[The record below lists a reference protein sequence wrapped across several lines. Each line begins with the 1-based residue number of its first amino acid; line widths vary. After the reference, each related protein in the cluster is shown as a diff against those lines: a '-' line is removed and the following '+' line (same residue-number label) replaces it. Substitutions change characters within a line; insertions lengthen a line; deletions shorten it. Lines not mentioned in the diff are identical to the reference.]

1 MNHEIVTQK
10 ITVYGLV
17 QGVGFRPY
25 VAELS
30 EQLHIAGNV
39 RNAGGVV
46 YIEARGRREAMEDFL
61 HRLSLLDGTR
71 PELPGAR
78 VDRMETQV
86 MDTPLDTDTFT
97 IVSSEDF
104 AEGLRFLPPDI
115 GTCAHCRQEL
125 LDPKNRRYRYP
136 FISCVSCG
144 PRATIM
150 KQLPYDR
157 EHTTMAEFPLC
168 EECAKEYVTP
178 GNIRRHAQT
187 TACDT
192 CGPKLL
198 AYTEDGLVAEK
209 EAALQLAEEYLSA
222 GKLVAIK
229 DIGGY
234 HIAMD
239 PYNGEAARRLR
250 AFKNRENKPFAVM
263 FPDVDSLRNYATVSD
278 KEEEL
283 LGSDARPIVLLRWK
297 SNIEKPLAEEVCAGS
312 NRLGAMLPCNPLQ
325 ILLAED
331 FGPLVM
337 TSGNRGGEPIE
348 IDDDKMRAYLGADGI
363 DLVLANDRR
372 ILQGLD
378 DSILQVQGEVTQII
392 RRARGMVPTPI
403 AMGPEVTEDVLAVG
417 GDLKSVFAFGRKNFA
432 YLSGHYGDLDDL
444 RAQQAKEAGVELFT
458 KLFEF
463 HPTVYL
469 CDKHPGYISTASLKK
484 AHGNERI
491 VELQHHKAHVASVF
505 AEHMVEEP
513 ALGFAYDGTGYGD
526 DGGIWGGEMF
536 AYDGKSIE
544 HVGQIAPIPMTGGN
558 RMAKDATIP
567 AICYLHEA
575 VKRGYL
581 YEEENPFVV
590 DTTKQLIEAAVDNGI
605 HVVASSSMGR
615 LFDAVAAILGICRE
629 NTFEGECANRLQ
641 AAAERYEE
649 AGGVWEELLHIPIRA
664 EGDIMVADTPMM
676 IAQMVRLLAKGV
688 SSDQLAYEFHEA
700 LAEMTADL
708 CYDYRP
714 DRERVV
720 ALSGGSMYNQLLMKC
735 LLPRLQKQGF
745 RVLWNEQVPSGDG
758 GLALGQLW
766 MYANHVVDEG
776 V

>member
-46 YIEARGRREAMEDFL
+46 YIEARGRREAMEEFL

-71 PELPGAR
+71 VELPGAR
-78 VDRMETQV
+78 VDRLDIKDVE
-86 MDTPLDTDTFT
+86 TPLDTEVFT

-104 AEGLRFLPPDI
+104 TEGLRFLPPDI
-115 GTCAHCRQEL
+115 GTCDHCRQEL
-125 LDPKNRRYRYP
+125 LDPSNRRYRYP

-150 KQLPYDR
+150 RQLPYDR
-157 EHTTMAEFPLC
+157 EHTTMADFPLC
-168 EECAKEYVTP
+168 EECAREYVTP

-187 TACDT
+187 TACAA

-198 AYTEDGLVAEK
+198 AYTTDGLVAEE

-239 PYNGEAARRLR
+239 PYQGEAARRLR

-263 FPDVDSLRNYATVSD
+263 FPDVERLREYATVSD
-278 KEEEL
+278 REEEL
-283 LGSDARPIVLLRWK
+283 LRSDARPIVLLRWK
-297 SNIEKPLAEEVCAGS
+297 SNIDKPLAEEVCAGS

-331 FGPLVM
+331 LGPLVM

-348 IDDDKMRAYLGADGI
+348 IQDEKMRAYLGEDGI
-363 DLVLANDRR
+363 DLVLANDRE

-378 DSILQVQGEVTQII
+378 DSIYQVEGEVTQLI
-392 RRARGMVPTPI
+392 RRARGLVPTPVPMHV
-403 AMGPEVTEDVLAVG
+403 AVEQDVLAVG
-417 GDLKSVFAFGRKNFA
+417 GDLKSVFAFGRKDFA
-432 YLSGHYGDLDDL
+432 YLSGHYGDLEDL
-444 RAQQAKEAGVELFT
+444 RAQQAKEAGVALFT
-458 KLFEF
+458 KLFDF
-463 HPTVYL
+463 RPTAYV
-469 CDKHPGYISTASLKK
+469 CDKHPGYISTANVKK
-484 AHGNERI
+484 HHGDAP
-491 VELQHHKAHVASVF
+491 VLAAQHHKAHVASVL
-505 AEHMVEEP
+505 AEHGITEP

-526 DGGIWGGEMF
+526 DGSIWGGEMF
-536 AYDGKSIE
+536 AYDGKSMQ

-575 VKRGYL
+575 IKRGYL

-590 DTTKQLIEAAVDNGI
+590 DASKPLLEAALENGI
-605 HVVASSSMGR
+605 HVVTSSSMGR
-615 LFDAVAAILGICRE
+615 FFDAVAAILGICRE

-641 AAAERYEE
+641 AAAERYEA
-649 AGGVWEELLHIPIRA
+649 AGGQWEQLLTIPILA
-664 EGDIMVADTPMM
+664 EGDIMVADTPSM
-676 IAQMVRLLAKGV
+676 IAQMVRLLAEGV
-688 SSDQLAYEFHEA
+688 SKEQLAYEFHVA

-714 DRERVV
+714 DRERIV
-720 ALSGGSMYNQLLMKC
+720 ALSGGSMYNQLLLKQ
-735 LLPRLQKQGF
+735 LLPRLREQGF
-745 RVLWNEQVPSGDG
+745 RVIWNEQVPAGDG

-766 MYANHVVDEG
+766 MYANHLLDEG